1 MIFSNY
7 ETLTPEQKRKFIR
20 KSLNY
25 GRYRAINKTLHA
37 VHTLVYSVPADILN
51 EAGLTD
57 FDLTTLKDKLLNAT
71 RELSHS
77 YVLCPTCRKA
87 LTGKSVRKDSKKGT
101 YDSCQICNTSI
112 PLTEN
117 YLHFKYTSRKYTL
130 KQAKAKL
137 NQTHPELFI

>member
-1 MIFSNY
+1 MTSSEY
-7 ETLTPEQKRKFIR
+7 EKLTPEQRRKFIH

-25 GRYRAINKTLHA
+25 SRYIAINRTIHA
-37 VHTLVYSVPADILN
+37 AHLLAYSTPADILS
-51 EAGLTD
+51 EADLTS
-57 FDLTTLKDKLLNAT
+57 FDLISLKGKLLNAT

-87 LTGKSVRKDSKKGT
+87 LTGNSARKDSKQST
-101 YDSCQICNTSI
+101 YDNCQICDSSI

-117 YLHFKYTSRKYTL
+117 YYHYKYTSRKYTL